1 MEAPI
6 IAIDFDGTIVEHEF
20 PRIGKL
26 NYKADYIIKKLK
38 SRGCR
43 LILWT
48 CRSGEYLDEAIEFCS
63 KHGIEFDA
71 INDNIP
77 ELSFRPWPKVYAD
90 IYIDDRQ
97 GNGFTGWLDTYKW
110 IVNEYFSKKW

>member
-6 IAIDFDGTIVEHEF
+6 IAIDFDGTIVEHRF
-20 PRIGKL
+20 PEIGPLKHG
-26 NYKADYIIKKLK
+26 ADYFIKKLK
-38 SRGCR
+38 QSGCR

-48 CRSGEYLDEAIEFCS
+48 CRSGYYLDEAVEFC
-63 KHGIEFDA
+63 KGLGIEFDA

-77 ELSFRPWPKVYAD
+77 ELSFRPWPKIYAD

-97 GNGFTGWLDTYKW
+97 GLGFTDWNETYLW
-110 IVNEYFSKKW
+110 IVEKYKLPK